1 MPAYREHTASVYIPK
16 TEELV
21 IKKSVRECNVELYLP
36 SHRLLLT
43 CRGKSTLFCILGK
56 RMKTKGGRKERKWE
70 GRGKGWEGGRKEGRM
85 EGREGGKQEGRKEE
99 VGMFVIKY
107 FTESSL
113 FDAVRKVMFSKW

>member
-1 MPAYREHTASVYIPK
+1 
-16 TEELV
+16 
-21 IKKSVRECNVELYLP
+21 
-36 SHRLLLT
+36 
-43 CRGKSTLFCILGK
+43 
-56 RMKTKGGRKERKWE
+56 MKTKGGRKERKWE